1 MAVNVDIVY
10 KTVLLILNQQQ
21 RGYITPD
28 EFNKFGTQVQ
38 RTMFEGY
45 ASDLNQQYRLP
56 QNDTEYGN
64 RIKNVE
70 QMLEPFQAIG
80 PATFNVD
87 RFTPPGISTLPAF
100 TQTFNTNPPI
110 DGVNT
115 VFNITTWTT
124 AQSQNANVFVT
135 VDGDPQ
141 VEGVDYTWSAN
152 SNVLQMTVAPTI
164 GPIQPVVIQ
173 LFPNDFYRI
182 GSVIYTNPYGV
193 AKETEYIQRNELIK
207 QELSPITKPTETFP
221 VYLYEQGDL
230 FVYPTTIQTGITV
243 SYIRTPLDIVWNYT
257 TGGQGQY
264 IYNANGSQDFELHT
278 SEQSEIILR
287 ILVYAGIVV
296 EDPSVIQLAVGT
308 IQQEDQNEKS

>member
-64 RIKNVE
+64 RIKNVD
-70 QMLEPFQAIG
+70 QMLEPFQTIG
-80 PATFNVD
+80 PATFNID
-87 RFTPPGISTLPAF
+87 RFTPPGIATIPAF
-100 TQTFNTNPPI
+100 TQTFI
-110 DGVNT
+110 GDAIVSAFT
-115 VFNITTWTT
+115 VTTWTT
-124 AQSQNANVFVT
+124 AQSQNADIKVFLNGAEVAA
-135 VDGDPQ
+135 GL
-141 VEGVDYTWSAN
+141 YTWSSN
-152 SNVLQMTVAPTI
+152 SNILQMLAIPAVGDVI
-164 GPIQPVVIQ
+164 LIQ
-173 LFPNDFYRI
+173 LFPNQFYRI

-207 QELSPITKPTETFP
+207 QELSPITKPTEMFP
-221 VYLYEQGDL
+221 VYLYEQGGL

-243 SYIRTPLDIVWNYT
+243 SYIRTPLDVVWNYT

-264 IYNANGSQDFELHT
+264 IYNANGSQDFELHI
-278 SEQSEIILR
+278 SEQTEIILR

-296 EDPSVIQLAVGT
+296 EDPSVIQLAAGIV
-308 IQQEDQNEKS
+308 QAEDQNEKS

>member
-87 RFTPPGISTLPAF
+87 RFTPPGIATLPAF
-100 TQTFNTNPPI
+100 TQTFTQAI
-110 DGVNT
+110 VTNT

-124 AQSQNANVFVT
+124 AQSQNANVLVLL
-135 VDGDPQ
+135 DGVPQ
-141 VEGVDYTWSAN
+141 VEGVHYTWSAN
-152 SNVLQMTVAPTI
+152 SNVLQFIAAPAVGAVI
-164 GPIQPVVIQ
+164 LIQ
-173 LFPNDFYRI
+173 LFPNQFYRI

-207 QELSPITKPTETFP
+207 QELSPITKPTATFP
-221 VYLYEQGDL
+221 VYLYEQGDI
-230 FVYPTTIQTGITV
+230 FIYPTTIQTGITV

-287 ILVYAGIVV
+287 ILVYAGMVV
-296 EDPSVIQLAVGT
+296 EDPTVIQLAAGI

>member
-70 QMLEPFQAIG
+70 QMLEPFQTIG

-87 RFTPPGISTLPAF
+87 RFTPPGIATIPAF
-100 TQTFNTNPPI
+100 SQIFNQVVL
-110 DGVNT
+110 GNT
-115 VFNITTWTT
+115 VFNVTTWTT
-124 AQSQNANVFVT
+124 AQSQNANVLVLLN
-135 VDGDPQ
+135 GLPQ
-141 VEGVDYTWSAN
+141 VDGVDYTWSPN
-152 SNVLQMTVAPTI
+152 SNILQFTLAPLVGDVIT
-164 GPIQPVVIQ
+164 IQ

-193 AKETEYIQRNELIK
+193 AKETQYIQRNELIK
-207 QELSPITKPTETFP
+207 QELSPITKPTEMFP

-230 FVYPTTIQTGITV
+230 FIYPATIQTGITV
-243 SYIRTPLDIVWNYT
+243 SYIRTPLDVVWNYT

-264 IYNANGSQDFELHT
+264 IYNANGSQDFELHI
-278 SEQSEIILR
+278 SEQTEIILR

-296 EDPSVIQLAVGT
+296 EDPSVIQLAAGIV
-308 IQQEDQNEKS
+308 QAEDQNEKS

>member
-64 RIKNVE
+64 RIKNVD
-70 QMLEPFQAIG
+70 QMLEPFQTIG

-87 RFTPPGISTLPAF
+87 RFIPPGTSTLPAF
-100 TQTFNTNPPI
+100 SQTFVGNPPI

-115 VFNITTWTT
+115 IFEVTVWTT
-124 AQSQNANVFVT
+124 AQSQNANVIVT
-135 VDGDPQ
+135 LDGVNQ
-141 VEGVDYTWSAN
+141 VLGVDYTWN
-152 SNVLQMTVAPTI
+152 SNSNILQMTAAPALGTTLI
-164 GPIQPVVIQ
+164 IQ
-173 LFPNDFYRI
+173 LFPSDFYRI

-193 AKETEYIQRNELIK
+193 SKEVQYIQRNELIK
-207 QELSPITKPTETFP
+207 QELSPIAKPTEVFP
-221 VYLYEQGDL
+221 TYLYEQGEI
-230 FVYPTTIQTGITV
+230 FVYPQTIQNGITV
-243 SYIRTPLDIVWNYT
+243 SYIRTPLDVVWNYT
-257 TGGQGQY
+257 TGAQGQY
-264 IYNANGSQDFELHT
+264 IYNASGSQDFELHI
-278 SEQSEIILR
+278 SEQTEIILR
-287 ILVYAGIVV
+287 ILVYAGVV
-296 EDPSVIQLAVGT
+296 IEDPTVIQLAAGIV
-308 IQQEDQNEKS
+308 QQEDQNEKS

>member
-64 RIKNVE
+64 RIKNVD
-70 QMLEPFQAIG
+70 QMLEPFQTIG

-87 RFTPPGISTLPAF
+87 RFTPPGIATIPAF
-100 TQTFNTNPPI
+100 SQIFNQVVL
-110 DGVNT
+110 GNT
-115 VFNITTWTT
+115 VFNVTTWTT
-124 AQSQNANVFVT
+124 AQSQNANVLVLLN
-135 VDGDPQ
+135 GLPQ
-141 VEGVDYTWSAN
+141 VDGVDYTWSPN
-152 SNVLQMTVAPTI
+152 SNILQFTLAPLVGDVIT
-164 GPIQPVVIQ
+164 IQ

-193 AKETEYIQRNELIK
+193 AKETQYIQRNELIK
-207 QELSPITKPTETFP
+207 QELSPITKPTEMFP

-230 FVYPTTIQTGITV
+230 FIYPATIQTGITV
-243 SYIRTPLDIVWNYT
+243 SYIRTPLDVVWNYT

-264 IYNANGSQDFELHT
+264 IYNANGSQDFELHI
-278 SEQSEIILR
+278 SEQTEIILR

-296 EDPSVIQLAVGT
+296 EDPSVIQLAAGIV
-308 IQQEDQNEKS
+308 QAEDQNEKS

>member
-80 PATFNVD
+80 PATFNID
-87 RFTPPGISTLPAF
+87 RFTPPGIATLPAF
-100 TQTFNTNPPI
+100 SQTFI
-110 DGVNT
+110 GDGINT
-115 VFNITTWTT
+115 VFNVTTWTT
-124 AQSQNANVFVT
+124 AQSQNANVLVFLN
-135 VDGDPQ
+135 GLPQ
-141 VEGVDYTWSAN
+141 TEGVDYTWSSN
-152 SNVLQMTVAPTI
+152 SNVLQMTVAPPNLI
-164 GPIQPVVIQ
+164 PLLIQ

-193 AKETEYIQRNELIK
+193 AKETEYIQRNELIR
-207 QELSPITKPTETFP
+207 QELSPITKPTTTFP
-221 VYLYEQGDL
+221 VYLYEQGDI
-230 FVYPTTIQTGITV
+230 FVYPTTIQSGITI

-287 ILVYAGIVV
+287 ILVYAGMVV
-296 EDPSVIQLAVGT
+296 EDPTVIQLAAGI

>member
-21 RGYITPD
+21 RGYVTPD

-64 RIKNVE
+64 RVKNVD
-70 QMLEPFQAIG
+70 QMLEPFQTIG

-87 RFTPPGISTLPAF
+87 RFIPPGTATLPAF
-100 TQTFNTNPPI
+100 SQIFTQVVLGNTIFN
-110 DGVNT
+110 V
-115 VFNITTWTT
+115 TTWTT
-124 AQSQNANVFVT
+124 AQSQNANVLVLLN
-135 VDGDPQ
+135 GLPQ
-141 VEGVDYTWSAN
+141 VDGVDYTWSPN
-152 SNVLQMTVAPTI
+152 SNVLQFTVAPLVADVIT
-164 GPIQPVVIQ
+164 IQ
-173 LFPNDFYRI
+173 LFPSDFYRI

-193 AKETEYIQRNELIK
+193 SKEAQYIQRNELIK
-207 QELSPITKPTETFP
+207 QELSPIAKPTAVFP
-221 VYLYEQGDL
+221 TYLYEGGEL
-230 FVYPTTIQTGITV
+230 FVYPQTIQSGITV
-243 SYIRTPLDIVWNYT
+243 SYIRTPLDVVWNYT

-264 IYNANGSQDFELHT
+264 IYNANGSQDFELHV
-278 SEQSEIILR
+278 SEQTEIILR
-287 ILVYAGIVV
+287 ILVYAGIVI
-296 EDPSVIQLAVGT
+296 EDPTVIQLAAGI

>member
-21 RGYITPD
+21 RGYVTPD

-64 RIKNVE
+64 RVKNIDK
-70 QMLEPFQAIG
+70 MLEPFQTIG

-87 RFTPPGISTLPAF
+87 RFIPPGTSTLPAF
-100 TQTFNTNPPI
+100 SQIFTQVVLGNTIFN
-110 DGVNT
+110 V
-115 VFNITTWTT
+115 TTWTT
-124 AQSQNANVFVT
+124 AQSQNANVLVLLN
-135 VDGDPQ
+135 GLPQ
-141 VEGVDYTWSAN
+141 VDGVDYTWSPN
-152 SNVLQMTVAPTI
+152 SNVLQFTVAPLVADVIT
-164 GPIQPVVIQ
+164 IQ
-173 LFPNDFYRI
+173 LFPSDFYRI

-193 AKETEYIQRNELIK
+193 SKEAQYIQRNELIK
-207 QELSPITKPTETFP
+207 QELSPIAKPTAVFP
-221 VYLYEQGDL
+221 TYLYEGGEL
-230 FVYPTTIQTGITV
+230 FVYPQTIQSGITV
-243 SYIRTPLDIVWNYT
+243 SYIRTPLDVVWNYT

-264 IYNANGSQDFELHT
+264 IYNANGSQDFELHV
-278 SEQSEIILR
+278 SEQTEIILR
-287 ILVYAGIVV
+287 ILVYAGIVI
-296 EDPSVIQLAVGT
+296 EDPTVIQLAAGI

>member
-64 RIKNVE
+64 RIKNVD
-70 QMLEPFQAIG
+70 QMLEPFQTIG

-87 RFTPPGISTLPAF
+87 RFTPPGIATIPAF
-100 TQTFNTNPPI
+100 SQIFNQVVL
-110 DGVNT
+110 GNT
-115 VFNITTWTT
+115 VFNVTTWTT
-124 AQSQNANVFVT
+124 AQSQNANVLVLLN
-135 VDGDPQ
+135 GLPQ
-141 VEGVDYTWSAN
+141 VDGVDYTWSPN
-152 SNVLQMTVAPTI
+152 SNILQFTLAPLVGDVIT
-164 GPIQPVVIQ
+164 IQ

-193 AKETEYIQRNELIK
+193 AKETQYIQRNELIK
-207 QELSPITKPTETFP
+207 QELSPITKPTEMFP

-230 FVYPTTIQTGITV
+230 FIYPATIQTGITV
-243 SYIRTPLDIVWNYT
+243 SYIRTPLDVVWNYT

-264 IYNANGSQDFELHT
+264 IYNASGSQDFELHI
-278 SEQSEIILR
+278 SEQTEIILR

-296 EDPSVIQLAVGT
+296 EDPSVIQLAAGIV
-308 IQQEDQNEKS
+308 QAEDQNEKS

>member
-87 RFTPPGISTLPAF
+87 RFTPPGISTIPAF

-110 DGVNT
+110 TGANT
-115 VFNITTWTT
+115 VFNITAWTT
-124 AQSQNANVFVT
+124 AQSQNADIKVFLN
-135 VDGDPQ
+135 G
-141 VEGVDYTWSAN
+141 VEQAAGAYTWSSN
-152 SNVLQMTVAPTI
+152 SNVLQMVVAPI
-164 GPIQPVVIQ
+164 VGAVLLVQ
-173 LFPNDFYRI
+173 LFPNQFYRI

-193 AKETEYIQRNELIK
+193 AKETEYIQRNELIR
-207 QELSPITKPTETFP
+207 QELSPITKPTATFP
-221 VYLYEQGDL
+221 IYLYEQGDI
-230 FVYPTTIQTGITV
+230 FVYPTTIQSGITV

-257 TGGQGQY
+257 TGAQGQY

-278 SEQSEIILR
+278 SEQGEIILR
-287 ILVYAGIVV
+287 ILVYAGMVV
-296 EDPSVIQLAVGT
+296 EDPTVIQLAAGI